1 MCFISFQHGSAI
13 QQSGKWGWKKRNE
26 PQLQDLWKA
35 PLLVDCLHC
44 HISSWSFWKC
54 SLFDIVSR
62 RIRSSTD
69 YLQWRV
75 EFILVDRSWPGDAA
89 TKSYGKYGVIKV
101 NASEPH
107 FGAHLLLYMLWH
119 ADCRAPLVQRSKRTS
134 SMTSSLVASLA
145 LSTQFVVLET
155 TMGSYK
161 SKIENWFS
169 CLQLSIMSYCQ
180 CQSIKVNVNGNVNVC
195 CLCKFLCMCLCLRGG
210 HGMSPH
216 YSDQCRKSSV

>member
-1 MCFISFQHGSAI
+1 MCFNSFQHGSAI
-13 QQSGKWGWKKRNE
+13 QQTGKWGWKKRNE

-54 SLFDIVSR
+54 CLFDIVSR

-89 TKSYGKYGVIKV
+89 TKSYGKYESHMVSMVQRSTRLSRILGPI
-101 NASEPH
+101 S
-107 FGAHLLLYMLWH
+107 YCIWY
-119 ADCRAPLVQRSKRTS
+119 DIRAPLVLRSKRTS

-155 TMGSYK
+155 TMGSYR
-161 SKIENWFS
+161 SKFS
-169 CLQLSIMSYCQ
+169 
-180 CQSIKVNVNGNVNVC
+180 
-195 CLCKFLCMCLCLRGG
+195 
-210 HGMSPH
+210 
-216 YSDQCRKSSV
+216 

>member
-1 MCFISFQHGSAI
+1 MTRCTTLQVGACAYEKAFAQRFEKALNYHYTVQCSLS
-13 QQSGKWGWKKRNE
+13 SGQNEVKRMV
-26 PQLQDLWKA
+26 

-44 HISSWSFWKC
+44 HISSWSYWKC

-75 EFILVDRSWPGDAA
+75 EFIPVDRSWPGDAA
-89 TKSYGKYGVIKV
+89 TKSYGKYGVKV

-107 FGAHLLLYMLWH
+107 FGAHLLLYMIWH
-119 ADCRAPLVQRSKRTS
+119 ADCRAPLVLRSKKTS

-161 SKIENWFS
+161 SEI
-169 CLQLSIMSYCQ
+169 
-180 CQSIKVNVNGNVNVC
+180 
-195 CLCKFLCMCLCLRGG
+195 
-210 HGMSPH
+210 
-216 YSDQCRKSSV
+216 

>member
-1 MCFISFQHGSAI
+1 MGQLYSSPGSGVERKETNPNYQTYGRAVEVDRVVDYNEVYQPSDYDEMYDTPSWSMRI
-13 QQSGKWGWKKRNE
+13 RKSIRPEVWKALNNHYTVQCSLSSGQNEVKRT
-26 PQLQDLWKA
+26 A

-89 TKSYGKYGVIKV
+89 TKSYGKYESHMVSMVQRSTRLSRILGPI
-101 NASEPH
+101 S
-107 FGAHLLLYMLWH
+107 YCIWY
-119 ADCRAPLVQRSKRTS
+119 DIRAPLVLRSKRTS

-155 TMGSYK
+155 TMGSYR
-161 SKIENWFS
+161 SKFS
-169 CLQLSIMSYCQ
+169 
-180 CQSIKVNVNGNVNVC
+180 
-195 CLCKFLCMCLCLRGG
+195 
-210 HGMSPH
+210 
-216 YSDQCRKSSV
+216 